1 VDRFC
6 RNILK
11 MVGEVGLSQTILNY
25 LLNRNILIDCTN
37 RNEKALQLYLIINSA
52 KLETERIN
60 LE

>member
-1 VDRFC
+1 
-6 RNILK
+6 